1 VNSMLKSALALG
13 MVALAGTALL
23 TAIDWL
29 TADRIAEQ
37 EKRVVREQLGQILP
51 QGYDNELLDDR
62 FTLVDETHFPNGQ
75 QVTVWRA
82 RKEGNPLA
90 AILKFDAVNGYN
102 GDITLLAGINMDG
115 SLRGVRVLAHK
126 ETPGLGDAIETAKS
140 DWILGFSGKSLGNPD
155 TEKWTVKREGGQFDQ
170 FTGATITPRAV
181 VEAVRLALLYFESH
195 RALLFET
202 PPSPDEDNLR

>member
-1 VNSMLKSALALG
+1 MLKSALALG